1 MPEWLK
7 KLFNE
12 PATLGII
19 VTSGIVGLFVGVV
32 QGNIQRRH
40 GGWPGFF
47 AFLATAVTVAV
58 ISGLAIQS
66 FVASEPLRLAIVG
79 ICAVVSEDIFLGLK
93 ALGGGVRTDPIG
105 FVVRVVDALRGR
117 ATAPRPPVD
126 PAAYQPAPPIA
137 GEGESK

>member
-1 MPEWLK
+1 MPDWLK

-19 VTSGIVGLFVGVV
+19 MTSGIVGLFIGVV

-47 AFLATAVTVAV
+47 GALLTGVAVAV

-66 FVASEPLRLAIVG
+66 FVASEPLRLAVVG
-79 ICAVVSEDIFLGLK
+79 ICALVSEDIIAGLK

-105 FVVRVVDALRGR
+105 FFIRVFDALRGR
-117 ATAPRPPVD
+117 VTIPRSGDLPN
-126 PAAYQPAPPIA
+126 YQPPAPAP
-137 GEGESK
+137 GEGEPK